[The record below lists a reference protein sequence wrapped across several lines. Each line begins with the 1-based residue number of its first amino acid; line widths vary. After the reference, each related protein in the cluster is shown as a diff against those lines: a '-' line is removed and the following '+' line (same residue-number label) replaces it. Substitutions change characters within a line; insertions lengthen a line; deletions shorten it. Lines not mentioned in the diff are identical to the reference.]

1 MNMQLRTS
9 LDCRQYH
16 LVLRIAAA
24 MYPHLQFML
33 YIHMECCFFLNVY
46 RDLTTIV
53 KDDVQPPI
61 RQNCYPLIKVEDK
74 KSSGSI
80 VILIK
85 KVGTTNDEQAICD

>member
-1 MNMQLRTS
+1 MQLRTS

-16 LVLRIAAA
+16 LVLWIAAA